1 MIKVNNKISINENE
15 LKFDFIRASGPGGQN
30 VNKVSTAVQLRFN
43 IMTSK
48 SLNEHE
54 KAMIIQCH
62 RKKVTNE
69 GILIIEAKR
78 FRTQEKNKQDAVERL
93 ISLIIK
99 CTKIKK
105 PRRKT
110 KIPKSVM
117 EKRIEGKKRK
127 AETKKLRKRVN
138 KNFED

>member
-54 KAMIIQCH
+54 KALIIQCL

>member
-54 KAMIIQCH
+54 KALIIQCH

-127 AETKKLRKRVN
+127 ADTKKLRKRVN

>member
-54 KAMIIQCH
+54 KALIIQCH

>member
-54 KAMIIQCH
+54 KALIIQCH

-69 GILIIEAKR
+69 GILIIEAKK

-93 ISLIIK
+93 ISLIIR

-127 AETKKLRKRVN
+127 ADTKKLRKRVN

>member
-1 MIKVNNKISINENE
+1 MIKVNSKISVNENE

-43 IMTSK
+43 IITSK

-54 KAMIIQCH
+54 KTIIIKCS
-62 RKKVTNE
+62 RNKVTNE

-78 FRTQEKNKQDAVERL
+78 FRTQEKNKQDAIDRL
-93 ISLIIK
+93 IALIIK

-117 EKRIEGKKRK
+117 EKRIVRKKRK
-127 AETKKLRKRVN
+127 SQTKKLRKRVN

>member
-1 MIKVNNKISINENE
+1 MIKVNNKISLNENE

-30 VNKVSTAVQLRFN
+30 VNKVSTAVQLRLN

-54 KAMIIQCH
+54 KALIIKGS
-62 RKKVTNE
+62 RNKVTNE

-78 FRTQEKNKQDAVERL
+78 FRTQEKNKQDAIDRL
-93 ISLIIK
+93 IALIIK

-127 AETKKLRKRVN
+127 SQTKKLRKRVN

>member
-1 MIKVNNKISINENE
+1 MIKVNNKISIKENE

-43 IMTSK
+43 IMTAK

-54 KAMIIQCH
+54 KALIIQCL

-78 FRTQEKNKQDAVERL
+78 FRTQEKNKLDAVERL

-105 PRRKT
+105 PRRET

>member
-1 MIKVNNKISINENE
+1 MIKVNNKISLNENE

-48 SLNEHE
+48 SLTEHE
-54 KAMIIQCH
+54 KVMIIKGN
-62 RKKVTNE
+62 RNKVTNE

-78 FRTQEKNKQDAVERL
+78 FRTQEKNKQDAINRL
-93 ISLIIK
+93 IALIIK

-117 EKRIEGKKRK
+117 EKRIDRKKRK
-127 AETKKLRKRVN
+127 SQTKNLRKRVN

>member
-1 MIKVNNKISINENE
+1 MIKVNNKISLNENE

-48 SLNEHE
+48 SLTEHE
-54 KAMIIQCH
+54 KVMIIKGN
-62 RKKVTNE
+62 RNKVTNE

-78 FRTQEKNKQDAVERL
+78 FRTQEKNKQDAINRL
-93 ISLIIK
+93 IALIIK

-127 AETKKLRKRVN
+127 SQTKKLRKRVN

>member
-1 MIKVNNKISINENE
+1 MIKVNNKISLNENE

-48 SLNEHE
+48 SLTEHE
-54 KAMIIQCH
+54 KVMIIKGN
-62 RKKVTNE
+62 RNKVTNE

-78 FRTQEKNKQDAVERL
+78 FRTQEKNKQDAIDRL

-99 CTKIKK
+99 FTKIKK
-105 PRRKT
+105 YDAC
-110 KIPKSVM
+110 S
-117 EKRIEGKKRK
+117 
-127 AETKKLRKRVN
+127 
-138 KNFED
+138 

>member
-54 KAMIIQCH
+54 KALIIQCH

-105 PRRKT
+105 PRRET

>member
-54 KAMIIQCH
+54 KALIIQCH

-105 PRRKT
+105 PRRET

-117 EKRIEGKKRK
+117 KKRIEGKKRK
-127 AETKKLRKRVN
+127 ADTKKLRKRVN

>member
-1 MIKVNNKISINENE
+1 MIKVNSKISVNENE

-43 IMTSK
+43 ITTSK

-54 KAMIIQCH
+54 KTIIIKCS
-62 RKKVTNE
+62 RNKVTNE

-78 FRTQEKNKQDAVERL
+78 FRTQEKNKQDAIDRL
-93 ISLIIK
+93 IALIIK

-110 KIPKSVM
+110 KIPKSVI
-117 EKRIEGKKRK
+117 EKRIVGKKRK
-127 AETKKLRKRVN
+127 SQTKKLRKRVN